1 MDPLQVLML
10 LLQVVLLG
18 LVGLVVLFCIRV
30 RAHFMIARRSFERV
44 SKMDLKE
51 LLDSIPDIDGP
62 HRAEAEPTQRN
73 AEAPA
78 VISMK
83 RARVAA
89 EIAGGHRLVLKGKPV
104 TPEMVETMPDSDVE
118 DLCARVEARIGAAMS
133 KSLGSS
139 LLHLYTSA
147 ASTLL
152 PIPATEQKILTK
164 ELEEDPLVRD
174 WLQATCCQ
182 LYYRYGMFLAP
193 LSAAIITAKHCDW
206 RRPSPPNEEDA
217 YHAEAYTGDSSM
229 LASGEHTSPAN

>member
-1 MDPLQVLML
+1 MGPLQVLML

-18 LVGLVVLFCIRV
+18 LIGWVAFFCIRV
-30 RAHFMIARRSFERV
+30 RAQLMIARRKFERV
-44 SKMDLKE
+44 FKMDLKE
-51 LLDSIPDIDGP
+51 LLDSIPDDDGP
-62 HRAEAEPTQRN
+62 RRAPAGAETPQHN
-73 AEAPA
+73 APA

-89 EIAGGHRLVLKGKPV
+89 EIAGGHRLVLKGKSV
-104 TPEMVETMPDSDVE
+104 TPEMVETLPDSDVE

-139 LLHLYTSA
+139 LLHLYTSV

-152 PIPATEQKILTK
+152 PIQAADKKSLTK
-164 ELEEDPLVRD
+164 ALEEDPLVSD

-206 RRPSPPNEEDA
+206 QRLGGPSEGDACPEEA
-217 YHAEAYTGDSSM
+217 SAGDSSL
-229 LASGEHTSPAN
+229 LAPGEHTSPAN

>member
-18 LVGLVVLFCIRV
+18 LVGWVALFCIRA
-30 RAHFMIARRSFERV
+30 RAQLMIARRNFERV

-62 HRAEAEPTQRN
+62 HRAEAEPPQHN

-104 TPEMVETMPDSDVE
+104 TPEMVETLPDSDVE

-152 PIPATEQKILTK
+152 PIPTTEQKILTK

-206 RRPSPPNEEDA
+206 RRPTPQSEGDA
-217 YHAEAYTGDSSM
+217 CHAEAYTGDSSM
-229 LASGEHTSPAN
+229 LAPGERTSPAN